1 MKKPEIN
8 IIGAGLAGTEAAY
21 QLAKRGYFVN
31 LYEVKTKQKNPVQK
45 QDTFAELVCSNS
57 LRSNSITTGVG
68 LLKAEMAQLDSLIIK
83 NALANQVPAG
93 DALAVDRDQFSNAIT
108 TYLRNHPNI
117 KVIDEEVITIDL
129 TKITIVATGPL
140 TTSKMQTAL
149 QDLIGANY
157 FYFFDAAAPIVTKDS
172 IDLTKVYFKSRYD
185 KGDSAD
191 YLNCPMTKEQYEH
204 WVNEL
209 INAET
214 VELKS
219 FEKEI
224 YFEGC
229 MPIEVMAKRSI
240 HAPLFGPLKPVGL
253 GQKEG
258 ERPYAVVQL
267 RQDNAVG
274 TLYNLVGFQTNLK
287 FPEQK
292 RIIQLIP
299 GLEQA
304 NIVRYG
310 VIHKN
315 NYINTPLL
323 LNERLQLRNHPNV
336 FFAGQI
342 TGVEGYVE
350 SSACGIVTAL
360 NVVNYLEKQPAVV
373 FPKKT
378 MIGALINYILHA
390 DRDNFQPM
398 KANFGII
405 PPLID
410 QKFTSKLEKY
420 QAYVKRA
427 QDFLTD
433 FLATNKIN

>member
-1 MKKPEIN
+1 MKKTEIN

-57 LRSNSITTGVG
+57 LRSNSVTTGVG

-93 DALAVDRDQFSNAIT
+93 DALAVDRDLFSNAIT

-117 KVIDEEVITIDL
+117 KVIDEEVDAIDL

-140 TTSKMQTAL
+140 TTPKMQTAL
-149 QDLIGANY
+149 QELIGANY

-172 IDLTKVYFKSRYD
+172 IDLSKAYFKSRYD

-191 YLNCPMTKEQYEH
+191 YLNCPMTKEQYDH

-240 HAPLFGPLKPVGL
+240 QAPLFGPLKPVGL
-253 GQKEG
+253 GQNKD

-292 RIIQLIP
+292 RLIQLIP

-323 LNERLQLRNHPNV
+323 LNERLQLKEHPNV

-360 NVVNYLEKQPAVV
+360 NVVNYLEKQPAVI
-373 FPKKT
+373 FPKET
-378 MIGALINYILHA
+378 MLGALINYILHA
-390 DRDNFQPM
+390 DQNNFQPM

-420 QAYVKRA
+420 HAYVKRA
-427 QDFLTD
+427 QDILAD
-433 FLATNKIN
+433 FLGRNKIN